1 MGVKTLLTVDQ
12 FLELPQ
18 VRDDDFHRYE
28 LWQGELVEMAGTIPF
43 HNWIRDELLV
53 LMRIFLMHAKL
64 GVVLVETGVRLDSN
78 TLYRPDVVFW
88 DTAHWSGVNLRQ
100 SGVGVIPQLVVEV
113 QSPSESWRS
122 LSRKAETYIRG
133 GVPIVW
139 VFLED
144 PFEVRIFEKGRPQR
158 TLQRDDL
165 LEAPSVLPG
174 FSIVPSKL
182 LPPES

>member
-18 VRDDDFHRYE
+18 VKDDDFRRYE
-28 LWQGELVEMAGTIPF
+28 LWQGELVEMAETIPF
-43 HNWIRDELLV
+43 HNWIRDELRSALRDV
-53 LMRIFLMHAKL
+53 ILPARL

-88 DTAHWSGVNLRQ
+88 DAQHWSAVDLER
-100 SGVGVIPQLVVEV
+100 SGVDVIPQLVVEV

-122 LSRKAETYIRG
+122 LNRKAETYIRC
-133 GVPIVW
+133 GVRIVW
-139 VFLED
+139 VFLKD
-144 PFEVRIFEKGRPQR
+144 PFEVRVFEKGRPQR
-158 TLQRDDL
+158 TLQGDDL
-165 LEAPSVLPG
+165 LEAPSLLPG